1 MPFKPPDEKRV
12 TSDLRRRAEALLL
25 NAPLPCPD
33 ETDVM
38 RLLHE
43 LQVHQIELDM
53 QNEELRSAYARAD
66 DALEQ
71 MTELN
76 AQLERR
82 VAERT
87 AELLT
92 ALDAARAA
100 DQAKGRFLANI
111 SHEIRTPMT
120 GILGMAYLLRRS
132 GLNTKQLGQLD
143 TIEIAGNHLL
153 GVINDILDF
162 SSIDAGKLRF
172 EHTDFSLAAAIQDA
186 LATVADMAA
195 AKGLQLTSDISGMPA
210 LLCGD
215 RRRLAQAPLNYL
227 GNAVKFTFRGSVT
240 LTDGTF
246 EFQAGRGSVTLTGF
260 ILEETDHDCL
270 LRFEV
275 SDTGVGLTPEEIAP
289 LFEAFVQADS
299 SSTRAFGGSG
309 LGLAI
314 TRGIARKMGGNAG
327 VTSTPGLGSRFWL
340 TVRMGKAEPG
350 KTPAETP
357 AN

>member
-1 MPFKPPDEKRV
+1 MPFNESPEEKRLR
-12 TSDLRRRAEALLL
+12 TDLRKSAEERLL
-25 NAPLPCPD
+25 NAPPPCPD

-186 LATVADMAA
+186 LAMVADMAA

-227 GNAVKFTFRGSVT
+227 GNAVKFTY
-240 LTDGTF
+240 
-246 EFQAGRGSVTLTGF
+246 RGSVTLTGSV
-260 ILEETDHDCL
+260 LEETEHDCL

-275 SDTGVGLTPEEIAP
+275 SDTGIGMKPEEIAP

>member
-1 MPFKPPDEKRV
+1 MPFNESPEEKRLR
-12 TSDLRRRAEALLL
+12 TDLRKSAEERLL
-25 NAPLPCPD
+25 NAPPPCPD

-71 MTELN
+71 MTGLN

-162 SSIDAGKLRF
+162 SRIEAGKLQF
-172 EHTDFSLAAAIQDA
+172 EHTDFNLAATIQDT
-186 LATVADMAA
+186 LAIVADMAA

-215 RRRLAQAPLNYL
+215 RRRLAQALLNYL

-240 LTDGTF
+240 LT
-246 EFQAGRGSVTLTGF
+246 GF
-260 ILEETDHDCL
+260 VLEETEHDCL

-275 SDTGVGLTPEEIAP
+275 SDTGIGMKPEEIAP

-299 SSTRAFGGSG
+299 SMTRPFGGSG

-314 TRGIARKMGGNAG
+314 TRGIARQMGGDAG
-327 VTSTPGLGSRFWL
+327 GTSTPGLGSCFWL
-340 TVRMGKAEPG
+340 TVRLGKAGPDE
-350 KTPAETP
+350 TPAEAP
-357 AN
+357 AP

>member
-1 MPFKPPDEKRV
+1 MTPKEPPEIERV
-12 TSDLRRRAEALLL
+12 TSALRQSAEARLL
-25 NAPLPCPD
+25 NTPLLGPD
-33 ETDVM
+33 EADVM
-38 RLLHE
+38 RLVHE
-43 LQVHQIELDM
+43 LQVHQIELEM

-162 SSIDAGKLRF
+162 SRIEAGKLQF
-172 EHTDFSLAAAIQDA
+172 EHTDFNLAATIQDT
-186 LATVADMAA
+186 LAIVADMAA

-215 RRRLAQAPLNYL
+215 RRRLAQALLNYL
-227 GNAVKFTFRGSVT
+227 GNAVKFTY
-240 LTDGTF
+240 
-246 EFQAGRGSVTLTGF
+246 RGSVTLTGSV
-260 ILEETDHDCL
+260 LEETEHDCL

-275 SDTGVGLTPEEIAP
+275 SDTGIGLTPKDIAP
-289 LFEAFVQADS
+289 LFEAFTQVDS
-299 SSTRAFGGSG
+299 SNTRPFGGTG

-314 TRGIARKMGGNAG
+314 TRGIALQMGGDAG
-327 VTSTPGLGSRFWL
+327 VTSSPGAGSHFWL
-340 TVRMGKAEPG
+340 SVRLGKAGPHE
-350 KTPAETP
+350 TPAEAP
-357 AN
+357 AP

>member
-1 MPFKPPDEKRV
+1 MPFNESPEEKRLR
-12 TSDLRRRAEALLL
+12 TDLRKSAEERLL
-25 NAPLPCPD
+25 NAPPPCPD

-132 GLNTKQLGQLD
+132 GLNTKQLGQLE

-153 GVINDILDF
+153 GVVNDILDF
-162 SSIDAGKLRF
+162 SRIDAGKFRL
-172 EHTDFSLAAAIQDA
+172 ENADFNLAAAIQDT
-186 LATVADMAA
+186 LAMVADIAA
-195 AKGLQLTSDISGMPA
+195 AKGLQLTSDISGMPG

-215 RRRLAQAPLNYL
+215 RRRLSQALFNYL
-227 GNAVKFTFRGSVT
+227 GNAVKFTY
-240 LTDGTF
+240 
-246 EFQAGRGSVTLTGF
+246 RGSVTLTGF
-260 ILEETDHDCL
+260 VLDDTDHDCL

-275 SDTGVGLTPEEIAP
+275 SDTGIGMTPEEIAP

-350 KTPAETP
+350 KTPAEAP

>member
-1 MPFKPPDEKRV
+1 MPFKPSEEKRV
-12 TSDLRRRAEALLL
+12 TSDLRRRAEAQLL

-43 LQVHQIELDM
+43 LQVHQIELEM

-186 LATVADMAA
+186 LAMVADMAA

-227 GNAVKFTFRGSVT
+227 GNAVKFTF
-240 LTDGTF
+240 
-246 EFQAGRGSVTLTGF
+246 RGSVTLTGF

>member
-1 MPFKPPDEKRV
+1 MTPKEPPEIERV
-12 TSDLRRRAEALLL
+12 TSALRQSAEARLL
-25 NAPLPCPD
+25 NTPLLGPD
-33 ETDVM
+33 EADVM
-38 RLLHE
+38 RLVHE
-43 LQVHQIELDM
+43 LQVHQIELEM

-71 MTELN
+71 MAGLN
-76 AQLERR
+76 AQLEER
-82 VAERT
+82 VAERS
-87 AELLT
+87 AELLA
-92 ALDAARAA
+92 ALEAAQAA
-100 DQAKGRFLANI
+100 DQAKGRFLANM
-111 SHEIRTPMT
+111 SHEIRTPMN

-132 GLNTKQLGQLD
+132 GLDTKQLGQLD

-153 GVINDILDF
+153 GVIDDILDF
-162 SSIDAGKLRF
+162 SRIEAGKLRF
-172 EHTDFSLAAAIQDA
+172 EDADFSLAATIQDT
-186 LATVADMAA
+186 LAMVADIAA
-195 AKGLQLTSDISGMPA
+195 AKGLQLTSDISGMPG

-215 RRRLAQAPLNYL
+215 RRRLSQALLNYL
-227 GNAVKFTFRGSVT
+227 GNAVKFTY
-240 LTDGTF
+240 
-246 EFQAGRGSVTLTGF
+246 RGSVTLTGF
-260 ILEETDHDCL
+260 VLDDTDHDCL

-275 SDTGVGLTPEEIAP
+275 SDTGIGMTPEEIAP

-350 KTPAETP
+350 KTPA
-357 AN
+357 N

>member
-43 LQVHQIELDM
+43 LQVHQIELEM

-186 LATVADMAA
+186 LAMVADMAA

-227 GNAVKFTFRGSVT
+227 GNAVKFTF
-240 LTDGTF
+240 
-246 EFQAGRGSVTLTGF
+246 RGSVTLTGF

-350 KTPAETP
+350 KTPAEAP

>member
-43 LQVHQIELDM
+43 LQVHQIELEM

-132 GLNTKQLGQLD
+132 GLNTKQLGQLE

-153 GVINDILDF
+153 GVVNDILDF
-162 SSIDAGKLRF
+162 SRIDAGKFRL
-172 EHTDFSLAAAIQDA
+172 ENADFNLAAAIQDT
-186 LATVADMAA
+186 LAMVADIAA
-195 AKGLQLTSDISGMPA
+195 AKGLQLTSDISGMPG

-215 RRRLAQAPLNYL
+215 RRRLSQALFNYL
-227 GNAVKFTFRGSVT
+227 GNAVKFTY
-240 LTDGTF
+240 
-246 EFQAGRGSVTLTGF
+246 RGSVTLTGF
-260 ILEETDHDCL
+260 VLDDTDHDCL

-275 SDTGVGLTPEEIAP
+275 SDTGIGMTPEEIAP

-350 KTPAETP
+350 KTPAEAP

>member
-1 MPFKPPDEKRV
+1 MTPKEPPEIERV
-12 TSDLRRRAEALLL
+12 TSALRQSAEARLL
-25 NAPLPCPD
+25 NTPLLGPD
-33 ETDVM
+33 EADVM
-38 RLLHE
+38 RLVHE
-43 LQVHQIELDM
+43 LQVHQIELEM

-71 MTELN
+71 MAGLN
-76 AQLERR
+76 AQLEER
-82 VAERT
+82 VAERS

-92 ALDAARAA
+92 ALEAAQAA
-100 DQAKGRFLANI
+100 DQAKGRFLANM
-111 SHEIRTPMT
+111 SHEIRTPMN

-132 GLNTKQLGQLD
+132 GLDTKQLGQLD

-153 GVINDILDF
+153 GVIDDILDF
-162 SSIDAGKLRF
+162 SRIEAGKLRF
-172 EHTDFSLAAAIQDA
+172 EDADFSLAATIQDT
-186 LATVADMAA
+186 LAMVADIAA
-195 AKGLQLTSDISGMPA
+195 AKGLQLTSDISGMPG

-215 RRRLAQAPLNYL
+215 RRRLSQALLNYL
-227 GNAVKFTFRGSVT
+227 GNAVKFTY
-240 LTDGTF
+240 
-246 EFQAGRGSVTLTGF
+246 RGSVTLTGF
-260 ILEETDHDCL
+260 VLDDTDHDCL

-275 SDTGVGLTPEEIAP
+275 SDTGIGMTPEEIAP

-350 KTPAETP
+350 KTPAEAP

>member
-1 MPFKPPDEKRV
+1 MPFNESPEEKRLR
-12 TSDLRRRAEALLL
+12 TDLRKSAEERLL
-25 NAPLPCPD
+25 NAPPPCPD

-162 SSIDAGKLRF
+162 SRIEAGKLQF
-172 EHTDFSLAAAIQDA
+172 EHTDFNLAATIQDT
-186 LATVADMAA
+186 LAIVADMAA

-215 RRRLAQAPLNYL
+215 RRRLAQALLNYL
-227 GNAVKFTFRGSVT
+227 GNAVKFTY
-240 LTDGTF
+240 
-246 EFQAGRGSVTLTGF
+246 RGSVTLTGSV
-260 ILEETDHDCL
+260 LEETEHDCL

-275 SDTGVGLTPEEIAP
+275 SDTGIGLTPKDIAP
-289 LFEAFVQADS
+289 LFEAFTQVDS
-299 SSTRAFGGSG
+299 SNTRPFGGTG

-314 TRGIARKMGGNAG
+314 TRGIALQMGGDAG
-327 VTSTPGLGSRFWL
+327 VTSSPGAGSHFWL
-340 TVRMGKAEPG
+340 SVRLGKAGPHE
-350 KTPAETP
+350 TPAEAP
-357 AN
+357 AP

>member
-43 LQVHQIELDM
+43 LQVHQIELEM

-71 MTELN
+71 MTGLN

-153 GVINDILDF
+153 GVVNDILDF
-162 SSIDAGKLRF
+162 SRIDAGKFRL
-172 EHTDFSLAAAIQDA
+172 ENADFNLAAAIQDT
-186 LATVADMAA
+186 LAIVADMAA

-215 RRRLAQAPLNYL
+215 RRRLTQALLNYL
-227 GNAVKFTFRGSVT
+227 GNAVKFTYQGSVT
-240 LTDGTF
+240 LSGY
-246 EFQAGRGSVTLTGF
+246 VV
-260 ILEETDHDCL
+260 EETHTDYL

-275 SDTGVGLTPEEIAP
+275 SDTGIGLTAKEIAP
-289 LFEAFVQADS
+289 LFEAFIQADS
-299 SSTRAFGGSG
+299 STTRSFGGSG

-314 TRGIARKMGGNAG
+314 TRGIARQMGGDTG
-327 VTSTPGLGSRFWL
+327 VTSTPGVGSHFWL
-340 TVRMGKAEPG
+340 TVRLGKAGPG
-350 KTPAETP
+350 ETPAEAP
-357 AN
+357 AP

>member
-1 MPFKPPDEKRV
+1 MPFNESPEEKRLR
-12 TSDLRRRAEALLL
+12 TDLRKSAEERLL
-25 NAPLPCPD
+25 NAPPPCPD

-66 DALEQ
+66 AAVEQ
-71 MTELN
+71 LSELN
-76 AQLERR
+76 AQLEKR

-162 SSIDAGKLRF
+162 SRIEAGKLQF
-172 EHTDFSLAAAIQDA
+172 EHTDFNLAATIQDT
-186 LATVADMAA
+186 LAIVADMAA

-215 RRRLAQAPLNYL
+215 RRRLAQALLNYL
-227 GNAVKFTFRGSVT
+227 GNAVKFTY
-240 LTDGTF
+240 
-246 EFQAGRGSVTLTGF
+246 RGSVTLTGSV
-260 ILEETDHDCL
+260 LEETEHDCL

-275 SDTGVGLTPEEIAP
+275 SDTGIGLTPKDIAP
-289 LFEAFVQADS
+289 LFEAFTQVDS
-299 SSTRAFGGSG
+299 SNTRPFGGTG

-314 TRGIARKMGGNAG
+314 TRGIALQMGGDAG
-327 VTSTPGLGSRFWL
+327 VTSSPGAGSHFWL
-340 TVRMGKAEPG
+340 SVRLGKAGPHE
-350 KTPAETP
+350 TPAEAP
-357 AN
+357 AP

>member
-43 LQVHQIELDM
+43 LQVHQIELEM

-186 LATVADMAA
+186 LAMVADMAA
-195 AKGLQLTSDISGMPA
+195 AKGLQLPSEISGMPA

-227 GNAVKFTFRGSVT
+227 GNAVKFT
-240 LTDGTF
+240 D
-246 EFQAGRGSVTLTGF
+246 RGSVTLTGF

>member
-1 MPFKPPDEKRV
+1 MPFNESPEEKRLR
-12 TSDLRRRAEALLL
+12 TDLRKSAEERLL
-25 NAPLPCPD
+25 NAPPPCPD

-71 MTELN
+71 MTGLN

-153 GVINDILDF
+153 GVVNDILDF
-162 SSIDAGKLRF
+162 SRIDAGKFRL
-172 EHTDFSLAAAIQDA
+172 ENADFNLAATIQDT
-186 LATVADMAA
+186 LAMVADMAT
-195 AKGLQLTSDISGMPA
+195 AKGLQLTSDISAMPG

-215 RRRLAQAPLNYL
+215 RRRLTQALLNYL
-227 GNAVKFTFRGSVT
+227 GNAVKFTY
-240 LTDGTF
+240 
-246 EFQAGRGSVTLTGF
+246 QGSVTLTGR
-260 ILEETDHDCL
+260 ILEETDHDYL

-275 SDTGVGLTPEEIAP
+275 SDTGIGLTPKDIAP
-289 LFEAFVQADS
+289 LFEAFTQVDS
-299 SSTRAFGGSG
+299 SNTRPFGGTG

-314 TRGIARKMGGNAG
+314 TRGIALQMGGDAG
-327 VTSTPGLGSRFWL
+327 VTSSPGAGSHFWL
-340 TVRMGKAEPG
+340 SVRLGKAGPHE
-350 KTPAETP
+350 TPAEAP
-357 AN
+357 AP

>member
-43 LQVHQIELDM
+43 LQVHQIELEM

-132 GLNTKQLGQLD
+132 GLNTKQLGQLE

-186 LATVADMAA
+186 LAMVADMAA

-215 RRRLAQAPLNYL
+215 RRRLAQAPLNY
-227 GNAVKFTFRGSVT
+227 
-240 LTDGTF
+240 
-246 EFQAGRGSVTLTGF
+246 RGSVTLTGF

>member
-43 LQVHQIELDM
+43 LQVHQIELEM

-186 LATVADMAA
+186 LAMVADMAA

-227 GNAVKFTFRGSVT
+227 GNAVKFTF
-240 LTDGTF
+240 
-246 EFQAGRGSVTLTGF
+246 RGSVTLTGF

>member
-153 GVINDILDF
+153 GVVNDILDF
-162 SSIDAGKLRF
+162 SRIDAGKFRL
-172 EHTDFSLAAAIQDA
+172 ENADFNLAAAIQDT
-186 LATVADMAA
+186 LAMVACGAQVNRWDDLAPQAWPHGGTCESARATLAA
-195 AKGLQLTSDISGMPA
+195 TLGEIVNEREVWSLTY
-210 LLCGD
+210 
-215 RRRLAQAPLNYL
+215 R
-227 GNAVKFTFRGSVT
+227 
-240 LTDGTF
+240 
-246 EFQAGRGSVTLTGF
+246 
-260 ILEETDHDCL
+260 
-270 LRFEV
+270 
-275 SDTGVGLTPEEIAP
+275 
-289 LFEAFVQADS
+289 
-299 SSTRAFGGSG
+299 
-309 LGLAI
+309 
-314 TRGIARKMGGNAG
+314 
-327 VTSTPGLGSRFWL
+327 
-340 TVRMGKAEPG
+340 
-350 KTPAETP
+350 
-357 AN
+357 

>member
-153 GVINDILDF
+153 GVIDDILDF
-162 SSIDAGKLRF
+162 SRIEAGKLRF
-172 EHTDFSLAAAIQDA
+172 EDADFSLAATIQDT
-186 LATVADMAA
+186 LAMVADIAA
-195 AKGLQLTSDISGMPA
+195 AKGLQLTSDISGMPG

-215 RRRLAQAPLNYL
+215 RRRLSQALFNYL
-227 GNAVKFTFRGSVT
+227 GNAVKFTY
-240 LTDGTF
+240 
-246 EFQAGRGSVTLTGF
+246 RGSVTLTGF
-260 ILEETDHDCL
+260 VLDDTDHDCL

-350 KTPAETP
+350 KTPAEAP

>member
-1 MPFKPPDEKRV
+1 
-12 TSDLRRRAEALLL
+12 
-25 NAPLPCPD
+25 
-33 ETDVM
+33 
-38 RLLHE
+38 
-43 LQVHQIELDM
+43 M

-162 SSIDAGKLRF
+162 SRIEAGKLQF
-172 EHTDFSLAAAIQDA
+172 EHTDFNLAATIQDT
-186 LATVADMAA
+186 LAIVADMAA

-215 RRRLAQAPLNYL
+215 RRRLAQALLNYL
-227 GNAVKFTFRGSVT
+227 GNAVKFTY
-240 LTDGTF
+240 
-246 EFQAGRGSVTLTGF
+246 RGSVTLTGSV
-260 ILEETDHDCL
+260 LEETEHDCL

-275 SDTGVGLTPEEIAP
+275 SDTGIGLTPKDIAP
-289 LFEAFVQADS
+289 LFEAFTQVDS
-299 SSTRAFGGSG
+299 SNTRPFGGTG

-314 TRGIARKMGGNAG
+314 TRGIALQMGGDAG
-327 VTSTPGLGSRFWL
+327 VTSSPGAGSHFWL
-340 TVRMGKAEPG
+340 SVRLGKAGPHE
-350 KTPAETP
+350 TPAEAP
-357 AN
+357 AP

>member
-43 LQVHQIELDM
+43 LQVHQIELEM

-71 MTELN
+71 MTGLN

-120 GILGMAYLLRRS
+120 GILGMVHLLRRS
-132 GLNTKQLGQLD
+132 GLNTKQLGQLE

-153 GVINDILDF
+153 GVVNDILDF
-162 SSIDAGKLRF
+162 SRIDAGKFRL
-172 EHTDFSLAAAIQDA
+172 ENADFNLAATIQDT
-186 LATVADMAA
+186 LAMVADMAA

-215 RRRLAQAPLNYL
+215 RRRLAQALLNYL
-227 GNAVKFTFRGSVT
+227 GNAVKFTY
-240 LTDGTF
+240 
-246 EFQAGRGSVTLTGF
+246 RGSVTLTGSV
-260 ILEETDHDCL
+260 LEETEHDYL

-275 SDTGVGLTPEEIAP
+275 SDTGIGLTPKDIAP
-289 LFEAFVQADS
+289 LFEAFTQVDS
-299 SSTRAFGGSG
+299 SNTRPFGGTG

-314 TRGIARKMGGNAG
+314 TRGIALQMGGDAG
-327 VTSTPGLGSRFWL
+327 VTSSPGAGSHFWL
-340 TVRMGKAEPG
+340 SVRLGKAGPHE
-350 KTPAETP
+350 TPAEAP
-357 AN
+357 AP

>member
-1 MPFKPPDEKRV
+1 MTPKEPPEIERV
-12 TSDLRRRAEALLL
+12 TSALRQSAEARLL
-25 NAPLPCPD
+25 NTPLLGPD
-33 ETDVM
+33 EADVM
-38 RLLHE
+38 RLVHE
-43 LQVHQIELDM
+43 LQVHQIELEM

-71 MTELN
+71 MAGLN
-76 AQLERR
+76 AQLEER
-82 VAERT
+82 VAERS
-87 AELLT
+87 AELLA
-92 ALDAARAA
+92 ALEAAQAA
-100 DQAKGRFLANI
+100 DQAKGRFLANM
-111 SHEIRTPMT
+111 SHEIRTPMN

-132 GLNTKQLGQLD
+132 GLDTKQLGQLD

-153 GVINDILDF
+153 GVIDDILDF
-162 SSIDAGKLRF
+162 SRIEAGKLRF
-172 EHTDFSLAAAIQDA
+172 EDADFSLAATIQDT
-186 LATVADMAA
+186 LAMVADIAA
-195 AKGLQLTSDISGMPA
+195 AKGLQLTSDISGMPG

-215 RRRLAQAPLNYL
+215 RRRLSQALFNYL
-227 GNAVKFTFRGSVT
+227 GNAVKFTY
-240 LTDGTF
+240 
-246 EFQAGRGSVTLTGF
+246 RGSVTLTGF
-260 ILEETDHDCL
+260 VLDDTDHDCL

-275 SDTGVGLTPEEIAP
+275 SDTGIGMTPEEIAP
-289 LFEAFVQADS
+289 IFEAFVQADS

-350 KTPAETP
+350 KTPAEAP

>member
-43 LQVHQIELDM
+43 LQVHQIELEM

-71 MTELN
+71 MTGLN

-132 GLNTKQLGQLD
+132 GLNTKQLGQLE
-143 TIEIAGNHLL
+143 TIEIAGHHLL
-153 GVINDILDF
+153 GVVNDILDF
-162 SSIDAGKLRF
+162 SRIDAGKFRL
-172 EHTDFSLAAAIQDA
+172 ENADFNLAAAIQDT
-186 LATVADMAA
+186 LAMVADMAT
-195 AKGLQLTSDISGMPA
+195 AKGLQLTSDISAMPGQ
-210 LLCGD
+210 LCGD
-215 RRRLAQAPLNYL
+215 RRRLTQALLNYL
-227 GNAVKFTFRGSVT
+227 GNAVKFTY
-240 LTDGTF
+240 
-246 EFQAGRGSVTLTGF
+246 QGSVTLTGR
-260 ILEETDHDCL
+260 ILEETDHDYL

-275 SDTGVGLTPEEIAP
+275 SDTGIGLTPKDIAP
-289 LFEAFVQADS
+289 LFEAFTQVDS
-299 SSTRAFGGSG
+299 SNTRPFGGTG

-314 TRGIARKMGGNAG
+314 TRGIALQMGGDAG
-327 VTSTPGLGSRFWL
+327 VTSSPGAGSHFWL
-340 TVRMGKAEPG
+340 SVRLGKAGPHE
-350 KTPAETP
+350 TPAEAQAP
-357 AN
+357 

>member
-1 MPFKPPDEKRV
+1 MTPKEPPEIERV
-12 TSDLRRRAEALLL
+12 TSALRQSAEARLL
-25 NAPLPCPD
+25 NTPLLGPD
-33 ETDVM
+33 EADVM
-38 RLLHE
+38 RLVHE
-43 LQVHQIELDM
+43 LQVHQIELEM

-71 MTELN
+71 MAGLN
-76 AQLERR
+76 AQLEER
-82 VAERT
+82 VAERS
-87 AELLT
+87 AELLA
-92 ALDAARAA
+92 ALEAAQAA
-100 DQAKGRFLANI
+100 DQAKGRFLANM
-111 SHEIRTPMT
+111 SHEIRTPMN

-132 GLNTKQLGQLD
+132 GLDTKQLGQLD

-153 GVINDILDF
+153 GVIDDILDF
-162 SSIDAGKLRF
+162 SRIEAGKLRF
-172 EHTDFSLAAAIQDA
+172 EDADFSLAATIQDT
-186 LATVADMAA
+186 LAMVADIAA

-215 RRRLAQAPLNYL
+215 RRRLTQALLNYL
-227 GNAVKFTFRGSVT
+227 GNAVKFTY
-240 LTDGTF
+240 
-246 EFQAGRGSVTLTGF
+246 QGSVTLTGF
-260 ILEETDHDCL
+260 VLDDTDHDCL

-275 SDTGVGLTPEEIAP
+275 SDTGIGMTPEEIAP

-350 KTPAETP
+350 KTPAEAP

>member
-1 MPFKPPDEKRV
+1 MTPKEPPEIERV
-12 TSDLRRRAEALLL
+12 TSALRQSAEARLL
-25 NAPLPCPD
+25 NTPLLGPD
-33 ETDVM
+33 EADVM
-38 RLLHE
+38 RLVHE
-43 LQVHQIELDM
+43 LQVHQIELEM

-71 MTELN
+71 MAGLN
-76 AQLERR
+76 AQLEER
-82 VAERT
+82 VAERS
-87 AELLT
+87 AELLA
-92 ALDAARAA
+92 ALEAAQAA
-100 DQAKGRFLANI
+100 DQAKGRFLANM
-111 SHEIRTPMT
+111 SHEIRTPMN

-132 GLNTKQLGQLD
+132 GLDTKQLGQLD

-153 GVINDILDF
+153 GVIDDILDF
-162 SSIDAGKLRF
+162 SRIEAGKLRF
-172 EHTDFSLAAAIQDA
+172 EDADFSLAATIQDT
-186 LATVADMAA
+186 LAMVADIAA
-195 AKGLQLTSDISGMPA
+195 AKGLQLTSDISGMPG

-215 RRRLAQAPLNYL
+215 RRRLSQALLNYL
-227 GNAVKFTFRGSVT
+227 GNAVKFTY
-240 LTDGTF
+240 
-246 EFQAGRGSVTLTGF
+246 RGSVTLTGF
-260 ILEETDHDCL
+260 VLDDTDHDCL

-275 SDTGVGLTPEEIAP
+275 SDTGIGMTPEEIAP

-350 KTPAETP
+350 KTPAEAP

>member
-43 LQVHQIELDM
+43 LQVHQIELEM

-186 LATVADMAA
+186 LAMVADMAA

-240 LTDGTF
+240 LT
-246 EFQAGRGSVTLTGF
+246 GF

-275 SDTGVGLTPEEIAP
+275 SDTGVGLTPEDIAP

-350 KTPAETP
+350 KTPAEAP

>member
-1 MPFKPPDEKRV
+1 MTPKEPPEIERV
-12 TSDLRRRAEALLL
+12 TSALRQSAEARLL
-25 NAPLPCPD
+25 NTPLLGPD

-38 RLLHE
+38 RLVHE
-43 LQVHQIELDM
+43 LQVHQIELEM

-71 MTELN
+71 MAGLN
-76 AQLERR
+76 AQLEER
-82 VAERT
+82 VAERS
-87 AELLT
+87 AELLA
-92 ALDAARAA
+92 ALEAAQAA
-100 DQAKGRFLANI
+100 DQAKGRFLANM
-111 SHEIRTPMT
+111 SHEIRTPMN

-132 GLNTKQLGQLD
+132 GLDTKQLGQLD

-153 GVINDILDF
+153 GVIDDILDF
-162 SSIDAGKLRF
+162 SRIEAGKLRF
-172 EHTDFSLAAAIQDA
+172 EDADFSLAATIQDT
-186 LATVADMAA
+186 LAMVADIAA
-195 AKGLQLTSDISGMPA
+195 AKGLQLTSDISGMPG

-215 RRRLAQAPLNYL
+215 RRRLSQALLNYL
-227 GNAVKFTFRGSVT
+227 GNAVKFTY
-240 LTDGTF
+240 
-246 EFQAGRGSVTLTGF
+246 RGSVTLTGF
-260 ILEETDHDCL
+260 VLDDTDHDCL

-275 SDTGVGLTPEEIAP
+275 SDTGIGMTPEEIAP

-350 KTPAETP
+350 KTPAEAP

>member
-43 LQVHQIELDM
+43 LQVHQIELEM
-53 QNEELRSAYARAD
+53 QNDELRSAYARAD

-186 LATVADMAA
+186 LAMVADMAA

-227 GNAVKFTFRGSVT
+227 GNAVKFTY
-240 LTDGTF
+240 
-246 EFQAGRGSVTLTGF
+246 RGSVTLTGF
-260 ILEETDHDCL
+260 ILDDTDHDCL

-275 SDTGVGLTPEEIAP
+275 SDTGIGMTPEEIAP

-350 KTPAETP
+350 KTPAEAP

>member
-1 MPFKPPDEKRV
+1 MTPKEPPEEQRP
-12 TSDLRRRAEALLL
+12 TSDLRKSAEALLL

-66 DALEQ
+66 DALKQ

-76 AQLERR
+76 AQLEKR

-92 ALDAARAA
+92 ALDGARAA
-100 DQAKGRFLANI
+100 DQAKGRFLANM

-120 GILGMAYLLRRS
+120 SILGMVHLLRRS
-132 GLNTKQLGQLD
+132 GLNTKQLGQLE

-153 GVINDILDF
+153 GVVNDILDF
-162 SSIDAGKLRF
+162 SRIDAGKFRL
-172 EHTDFSLAAAIQDA
+172 ENADFNLAAAIQDT
-186 LATVADMAA
+186 LAMVADMAT
-195 AKGLQLTSDISGMPA
+195 AKGLQLTSDISGMPG

-215 RRRLAQAPLNYL
+215 RRRLIQALLNYL
-227 GNAVKFTFRGSVT
+227 GNAVKFTYQGK
-240 LTDGTF
+240 
-246 EFQAGRGSVTLTGF
+246 VTLTGH
-260 ILEETDHDCL
+260 ILEETDNDYL

-275 SDTGVGLTPEEIAP
+275 SDTGIGLTTEQIAP
-289 LFEAFVQADS
+289 LFEAFTQVDS
-299 SSTRAFGGSG
+299 SNTRPFGGTG

-314 TRGIARKMGGNAG
+314 TRGIARQMGGDAG
-327 VTSTPGLGSRFWL
+327 VTSTPGVGSSFWL
-340 TVRMGKAEPG
+340 TVRLGKAGPDE
-350 KTPAETP
+350 TPAEALTP
-357 AN
+357 

>member
-1 MPFKPPDEKRV
+1 MTPKEPPEIERV
-12 TSDLRRRAEALLL
+12 TSALRQSAEARLL
-25 NAPLPCPD
+25 NTPLLGPD
-33 ETDVM
+33 EADVM
-38 RLLHE
+38 RLVHE
-43 LQVHQIELDM
+43 LQVHQIELEM

-71 MTELN
+71 MAGLN
-76 AQLERR
+76 AQLEER
-82 VAERT
+82 VAERS

-92 ALDAARAA
+92 ALEAAQAA
-100 DQAKGRFLANI
+100 DQAKGRFLANM
-111 SHEIRTPMT
+111 SHEIRTPMN

-132 GLNTKQLGQLD
+132 GLDTKQLGQLD

-153 GVINDILDF
+153 GVIDDILDF
-162 SSIDAGKLRF
+162 SRIEAGKLRF
-172 EHTDFSLAAAIQDA
+172 EDADFSLAATIQDT
-186 LATVADMAA
+186 LAMVADIAA
-195 AKGLQLTSDISGMPA
+195 AKGLQLTSDISGMPG

-215 RRRLAQAPLNYL
+215 RRRLSQALFNYL
-227 GNAVKFTFRGSVT
+227 GNAVKFTY
-240 LTDGTF
+240 
-246 EFQAGRGSVTLTGF
+246 RGSVTLTGF
-260 ILEETDHDCL
+260 VLDDTDHDCL

-275 SDTGVGLTPEEIAP
+275 SDTGIGMTPEEIAP

-350 KTPAETP
+350 KTPAEAP

>member
-1 MPFKPPDEKRV
+1 
-12 TSDLRRRAEALLL
+12 
-25 NAPLPCPD
+25 
-33 ETDVM
+33 
-38 RLLHE
+38 
-43 LQVHQIELDM
+43 M

-162 SSIDAGKLRF
+162 SRIEAGKLQF
-172 EHTDFSLAAAIQDA
+172 EHTDFNLAATIQDT
-186 LATVADMAA
+186 LAIVADMAA

-215 RRRLAQAPLNYL
+215 RRRLAQALLNYL
-227 GNAVKFTFRGSVT
+227 GNAVKFTY
-240 LTDGTF
+240 
-246 EFQAGRGSVTLTGF
+246 RGSVTLTGF
-260 ILEETDHDCL
+260 VLDDTDHDCL

-275 SDTGVGLTPEEIAP
+275 SDTGIGMTPEEIAP

-350 KTPAETP
+350 KTPAEAP